1 MFCGFFWV
9 LKNYLLSS
17 AFFLL
22 FRWWPFVKLSVNN
35 CPLKFVGLKF
45 NLSCLFWMFLFSMA
59 LFGTLRLFA
68 LFGLALVLALKFWI
82 GFFLDGVGDDEIKV
96 LLLTGWW
103 IFNVDGFFLPLTGN
117 VLLFERECFFVE
129 EREARNIQIFVWFY
143 KSNHNESVNFCFF
156 SLTLNYLLQRRFASN
171 YLKWSW

>member
-1 MFCGFFWV
+1 MFCGFWV

-22 FRWWPFVKLSVNN
+22 VRWWPFVKLSVNN
-35 CPLKFVGLKF
+35 CPLKLVGLKF
-45 NLSCLFWMFLFSMA
+45 NLSCLFWMFLFSMV

-68 LFGLALVLALKFWI
+68 RLELALVLALVWEI
-82 GFFLDGVGDDEIKV
+82 WLGVFLDGVGDDEIKV
-96 LLLTGWW
+96 LLLTEWW

-129 EREARNIQIFVWFY
+129 EREARNIQIFVWFT
-143 KSNHNESVNFCFF
+143 SQIITN
-156 SLTLNYLLQRRFASN
+156 
-171 YLKWSW
+171 